1 MKTPHTYLILPL
13 LCLFLLFT
21 PLTAAATAQASGS
34 ARQANAATEVT
45 LYDMD
50 SSYAEVVS
58 VPSSMSRSYRIP
70 QGDAATYRVTSGRNC
85 VQVSA
90 DGLVTTART
99 YWKKGNGY
107 SYSVSEGEDYD
118 YYTVE
123 PGDAEITVTSGSE
136 TWTLTVHV
144 KDYAE
149 VYVDHVMDAY
159 ITANITADMSD
170 SEIAEA
176 IVKFPAQYD
185 YNYRYQS
192 ALSMVIYGGGDCW
205 ASTNTI
211 IRLAKRMGYDA
222 WTRRANQD
230 AGAGSGHVNALVE
243 IGGCYYELEAGYSS
257 GKDENGFRPYDVK
270 KRTSLFSYYTT
281 YEKKAVV
288 YQYDGKT
295 SEGEIEIPSRLGGY
309 PVTALAK
316 SALAGKNFTKVVL
329 PDTLEK
335 IGDYAFSACSKLREI
350 TIPASVEALGNGVFT
365 QCDALETFSI
375 DPTNPY
381 LKETNHV
388 IYTADGKTL
397 VAAAGRTDESV
408 IVPSTVE
415 KIQSY
420 AFYNCDTLKS
430 ITIPGSVRELG
441 EGCFGGCAH
450 LNRVELQDGLEVI
463 GAFCFRD
470 NFDLSVI
477 RIPST
482 VTQLQAAAF
491 YGDYN
496 LRKIYFYGDAPEFG
510 SQISGTY
517 YDRVFYGCAKGMEA
531 YYPAGNS
538 TWDDTALSDHDGNGV
553 VWANWTKGSLS
564 SIEDAEVTLDREIY
578 EYTGGIVRPEK
589 ITVRMAGKLLS
600 EGEDYLVTYP
610 IAGEY
615 TEGTATVLIIG
626 TGVYRGVKVV
636 NYTIRRAG
644 SDIPG
649 VTESPRP
656 GASSTPGST
665 GQPYPGASSTP
676 GSTGQP
682 YPGASSTPGS
692 TGQPYPGA
700 SSTPG
705 STGQPYPG
713 ASSTPGSTG
722 QPYPGASS
730 TPGSSDQPYPG
741 ASSTLGNTEQPYP
754 GTTSTAAPAR
764 TMSPKEEEEFLA
776 WLLGYSKPQRTATP
790 SASPSVDA
798 EDEEEDPN
806 LGEKFI
812 YKNAVYC
819 VTGTKQVS
827 FCRPTKSRKQVT
839 IPASVVFCQK
849 RYKVTSIDA
858 KACAGDTKLTRVT
871 IGKNVT
877 RIGKRAFWKC
887 KKLKKVIYKGKK
899 IRKKYIG
906 KQAFS
911 GTKIKNHKRVL

>member
-1 MKTPHTYLILPL
+1 MKTPHTYLILSL

-34 ARQANAATEVT
+34 ARQAKSTTEVT

-316 SALAGKNFTKVVL
+316 SALAGTDFTKVVL

-335 IGDYAFSACSKLREI
+335 IGDYAFSACSQLREI

-365 QCDALETFSI
+365 QCDALEEFSI

-397 VAAAGRTDESV
+397 VAAAGRTDER
-408 IVPSTVE
+408 IAVPLTVE

-450 LNRVELQDGLEVI
+450 LNQVELQDGLEVI
-463 GAFCFRD
+463 GAYCFRD

-482 VTQLQAAAF
+482 VKQLQAAAF

-496 LRKIYFYGDAPEFG
+496 LRKIYFCGDAPEFG

-531 YYPAGNS
+531 YYPAAYS
-538 TWDDTALSDHDGNGV
+538 TWDDTVLSDHDGNGV

-644 SDIPG
+644 SDTPG

-665 GQPYPGASSTP
+665 D
-676 GSTGQP
+676 
-682 YPGASSTPGS
+682 
-692 TGQPYPGA
+692 
-700 SSTPG
+700 
-705 STGQPYPG
+705 
-713 ASSTPGSTG
+713 

-741 ASSTLGNTEQPYP
+741 ASNTPGSSGQPYPGASSTPGNSEQPYP

-764 TMSPKEEEEFLA
+764 TMSPEEEEEFLA
-776 WLLGYSKPQRTATP
+776 WLLGYSKPQRMATP

-899 IRKKYIG
+899 IRKKNIG

-911 GTKIKNHKRVL
+911 GTKIKNHKRIL

>member
-13 LCLFLLFT
+13 LCLFLLFA

-34 ARQANAATEVT
+34 VRQANAVTEVT

-58 VPSSMSRSYRIP
+58 VPASMSRSYRIP
-70 QGDAATYRVTSGRNC
+70 QDGTATYRVTSGRNC

-230 AGAGSGHVNALVE
+230 VGAGSGHVNALVE

-270 KRTSLFSYYTT
+270 KRNSLFSYYTT

-316 SALAGKNFTKVVL
+316 SALAGKDFTKVVL

-365 QCDALETFSI
+365 QCDALEEFSI
-375 DPTNPY
+375 DLANPY

-397 VAAAGRTDESV
+397 VAAAGRTDER
-408 IVPSTVE
+408 IAVPLTVE

-420 AFYNCDTLKS
+420 AFYNCDTLKA
-430 ITIPGSVRELG
+430 ITIPESVRELG

-450 LNRVELQDGLEVI
+450 LNQVELQDGLEVI
-463 GAFCFRD
+463 GAYCFRD

-482 VTQLQAAAF
+482 VKQLQAAAF

-496 LRKIYFYGDAPEFG
+496 LRKIYFCGDAPEFG

-531 YYPAGNS
+531 YYPAAYS
-538 TWDDTALSDHDGNGV
+538 TWDDTVLSDHDGNGV

-644 SDIPG
+644 SDTPG

-656 GASSTPGST
+656 GASSTPGSAD
-665 GQPYPGASSTP
+665 QPYPGASSTP
-676 GSTGQP
+676 GSTDQP
-682 YPGASSTPGS
+682 YPGASSTPGNS
-692 TGQPYPGA
+692 
-700 SSTPG
+700 
-705 STGQPYPG
+705 
-713 ASSTPGSTG
+713 
-722 QPYPGASS
+722 
-730 TPGSSDQPYPG
+730 
-741 ASSTLGNTEQPYP
+741 EQPYP

-764 TMSPKEEEEFLA
+764 TMSPEEEEEFLA

-899 IRKKYIG
+899 IRKKNIG

>member
-34 ARQANAATEVT
+34 ARQAKAVTEVT

-270 KRTSLFSYYTT
+270 KKTSLFSYYTT

-316 SALAGKNFTKVVL
+316 SALAGKDFTKVVL

-335 IGDYAFSACSKLREI
+335 IGDYAFSACSQLREI

-365 QCDALETFSI
+365 QCDALEEFSI

-397 VAAAGRTDESV
+397 VAAAGRTDER
-408 IVPSTVE
+408 IAVPLTVE

-450 LNRVELQDGLEVI
+450 LNQVELQDGLEVI
-463 GAFCFRD
+463 GAYCFRD

-482 VTQLQAAAF
+482 VKQLQAAAF

-496 LRKIYFYGDAPEFG
+496 LRKIYFCGDAPEFG

-531 YYPAGNS
+531 YYPAAYS
-538 TWDDTALSDHDGNGV
+538 TWDDTVLSDHDGNGV

-644 SDIPG
+644 SDTPG

-665 GQPYPGASSTP
+665 D
-676 GSTGQP
+676 
-682 YPGASSTPGS
+682 
-692 TGQPYPGA
+692 
-700 SSTPG
+700 
-705 STGQPYPG
+705 
-713 ASSTPGSTG
+713 

-741 ASSTLGNTEQPYP
+741 ASSTPGSTDQPYPGASSTPGSSDQPYPGASSTPGSSDQPYPGASSTPGNTEQPYP

-764 TMSPKEEEEFLA
+764 TMSPEEEEEFLA

-899 IRKKYIG
+899 IRKKNIG

>member
-1 MKTPHTYLILPL
+1 MKTPHIYLILPL
-13 LCLFLLFT
+13 LCLFLLFA

-70 QGDAATYRVTSGRNC
+70 QGDAATYRVTSGRNY

-149 VYVDHVMDAY
+149 VYVDQVMDAY
-159 ITANITADMSD
+159 ITANITANMSD

-243 IGGCYYELEAGYSS
+243 IGGSYYELEAGYSS

-365 QCDALETFSI
+365 QCDALEEFSI

-397 VAAAGRTDESV
+397 VAAAGRTDER
-408 IVPSTVE
+408 IAVPLTVE

-450 LNRVELQDGLEVI
+450 LNQVELQDGLEVI
-463 GAFCFRD
+463 GAYCFRD

-482 VTQLQAAAF
+482 VKQLQAAAF

-496 LRKIYFYGDAPEFG
+496 LRKIYFCGDAPEFG

-517 YDRVFYGCAKGMEA
+517 YDRVFYRCAKGMEA
-531 YYPAGNS
+531 YYPAAYS
-538 TWDDTALSDHDGNGV
+538 TWDDTVLSDHDGNGV

-644 SDIPG
+644 SDTPG

-665 GQPYPGASSTP
+665 DQPYPGASSTP
-676 GSTGQP
+676 GSTEQP
-682 YPGASSTPGS
+682 YPGASSTPGR
-692 TGQPYPGA
+692 TDQPYPGA

-705 STGQPYPG
+705 RSD
-713 ASSTPGSTG
+713 

-730 TPGSSDQPYPG
+730 TPGSSGQPYPG
-741 ASSTLGNTEQPYP
+741 ASSTPGNTEQPYP
-754 GTTSTAAPAR
+754 GATSTAAPAR
-764 TMSPKEEEEFLA
+764 TMSPEEEEEFLA
-776 WLLGYSKPQRTATP
+776 WLLEYSKPQRTATP

-899 IRKKYIG
+899 IRKKNIG

>member
-316 SALAGKNFTKVVL
+316 SALAGKDFTKVVL

-335 IGDYAFSACSKLREI
+335 IGDYAFSACSQLREI

-365 QCDALETFSI
+365 QCDALEEFSI

-397 VAAAGRTDESV
+397 VAAAGRTDER
-408 IVPSTVE
+408 IAVPLTVE

-450 LNRVELQDGLEVI
+450 LNQVELQDGLEVI
-463 GAFCFRD
+463 GAYCFRD

-482 VTQLQAAAF
+482 VKQLQAAAF

-496 LRKIYFYGDAPEFG
+496 LRKIYFCGDAPEFG

-531 YYPAGNS
+531 YYPAAYS
-538 TWDDTALSDHDGNGV
+538 TWDDTVLSDHDGNGV

-589 ITVRMAGKLLS
+589 ITVRMAGKLLY

-644 SDIPG
+644 SDTPG

-665 GQPYPGASSTP
+665 EQPYPGASNTP
-676 GSTGQP
+676 GS
-682 YPGASSTPGS
+682 S
-692 TGQPYPGA
+692 
-700 SSTPG
+700 
-705 STGQPYPG
+705 
-713 ASSTPGSTG
+713 G

-839 IPASVVFCQK
+839 IPANVVFCQK

-858 KACAGDTKLTRVT
+858 KACAGDMKLTRVT

-899 IRKKYIG
+899 IRKKNIG

>member
-34 ARQANAATEVT
+34 ARQVNAATEVT

-316 SALAGKNFTKVVL
+316 SALAGKDFTKVVL

-335 IGDYAFSACSKLREI
+335 IGDYAFSACSQLREI

-365 QCDALETFSI
+365 QCDALEEFSI

-397 VAAAGRTDESV
+397 VAAAGRTDER
-408 IVPSTVE
+408 IAVPLTVE

-450 LNRVELQDGLEVI
+450 LNQVELQDGLEVI
-463 GAFCFRD
+463 GAYCFRD

-482 VTQLQAAAF
+482 VKQLQAAAF

-496 LRKIYFYGDAPEFG
+496 LRKIYFCGDAPEFG

-531 YYPAGNS
+531 YYPAAYS
-538 TWDDTALSDHDGNGV
+538 TWDDTVLSDHDGNGV

-589 ITVRMAGKLLS
+589 ITVRMAGKLLY

-644 SDIPG
+644 SDTPG

-665 GQPYPGASSTP
+665 EQPYPGASN
-676 GSTGQP
+676 
-682 YPGASSTPGS
+682 
-692 TGQPYPGA
+692 
-700 SSTPG
+700 
-705 STGQPYPG
+705 
-713 ASSTPGSTG
+713 
-722 QPYPGASS
+722 

-839 IPASVVFCQK
+839 IPANVVFCQK

-858 KACAGDTKLTRVT
+858 KACAGDMKLTRVT

-899 IRKKYIG
+899 IRKKNIG

>member
-13 LCLFLLFT
+13 LCLFLLFA

-34 ARQANAATEVT
+34 VRQANAVTEVT

-58 VPSSMSRSYRIP
+58 VPASMSRSYRIP
-70 QGDAATYRVTSGRNC
+70 QDGTATYRVTSGRNC

-230 AGAGSGHVNALVE
+230 VGAGSGHVNALVE

-270 KRTSLFSYYTT
+270 KRNSLFSYYTT

-316 SALAGKNFTKVVL
+316 SALAGTDFTKVVL

-365 QCDALETFSI
+365 QCDALEEFSI
-375 DPTNPY
+375 DLANPY

-397 VAAAGRTDESV
+397 VAAAGRTDER
-408 IVPSTVE
+408 IAVPLTVE

-420 AFYNCDTLKS
+420 AFYNCDTLKA
-430 ITIPGSVRELG
+430 ITIPESVRELG

-450 LNRVELQDGLEVI
+450 LNQVELQDGLEVI
-463 GAFCFRD
+463 GAYCFRD

-482 VTQLQAAAF
+482 VKQLQAAAF

-496 LRKIYFYGDAPEFG
+496 LRKIYFCGDAPEFG

-531 YYPAGNS
+531 YYPAAYS
-538 TWDDTALSDHDGNGV
+538 TWDDTVLSDHDGNGV

-644 SDIPG
+644 SDTPG
-649 VTESPRP
+649 VTESPHP
-656 GASSTPGST
+656 GASSTPGS
-665 GQPYPGASSTP
+665 AD
-676 GSTGQP
+676 
-682 YPGASSTPGS
+682 
-692 TGQPYPGA
+692 
-700 SSTPG
+700 
-705 STGQPYPG
+705 
-713 ASSTPGSTG
+713 

-741 ASSTLGNTEQPYP
+741 ASSTPGSTEQPYPGASSTPGSSEQPYPGASSTPGSTEQLYP

-764 TMSPKEEEEFLA
+764 TMSPEEEEEFLA

-790 SASPSVDA
+790 SASPSADA

-899 IRKKYIG
+899 IRKKNIG

>member
-13 LCLFLLFT
+13 LCLFLLFA

-34 ARQANAATEVT
+34 VRQANAVTEVT

-58 VPSSMSRSYRIP
+58 VPASMSRSYRIP
-70 QGDAATYRVTSGRNC
+70 QDGTATYRVTSGRNC

-230 AGAGSGHVNALVE
+230 VGAGSGHVNALVE

-270 KRTSLFSYYTT
+270 KRNSLFSYYTT

-316 SALAGKNFTKVVL
+316 SALAGKDFTKVVL

-365 QCDALETFSI
+365 QCDALEEFSI
-375 DPTNPY
+375 DLANPY

-397 VAAAGRTDESV
+397 VAAAGRTDER
-408 IVPSTVE
+408 IAVPLTVE

-420 AFYNCDTLKS
+420 AFYNCDTLKA
-430 ITIPGSVRELG
+430 ITIPESVRELG

-450 LNRVELQDGLEVI
+450 LNQVELQDGLEVI
-463 GAFCFRD
+463 GAYCFRD

-482 VTQLQAAAF
+482 VKQLQAAAF

-496 LRKIYFYGDAPEFG
+496 LRKIYFCGDAPEFG

-531 YYPAGNS
+531 YYPAAYS
-538 TWDDTALSDHDGNGV
+538 TWDDTVLSDHDGNGV

-644 SDIPG
+644 SDTPG

-656 GASSTPGST
+656 GASSTPGSAD
-665 GQPYPGASSTP
+665 QPYPGASSTP
-676 GSTGQP
+676 GSTD
-682 YPGASSTPGS
+682 
-692 TGQPYPGA
+692 
-700 SSTPG
+700 
-705 STGQPYPG
+705 
-713 ASSTPGSTG
+713 

-741 ASSTLGNTEQPYP
+741 ASNTPGSSGQPYPGASSTPGNSEQPYP

-764 TMSPKEEEEFLA
+764 TMSPEEEEEFLA

-899 IRKKYIG
+899 IRKKNIG

>member
-316 SALAGKNFTKVVL
+316 SALAGKDFTKVVL

-335 IGDYAFSACSKLREI
+335 IGDYAFSACSQLREI

-365 QCDALETFSI
+365 QCDALEEFSI

-397 VAAAGRTDESV
+397 VAAAGRTDER
-408 IVPSTVE
+408 IAVPLTVE

-450 LNRVELQDGLEVI
+450 LNQVELQDGLEVI
-463 GAFCFRD
+463 GAYCFRD

-482 VTQLQAAAF
+482 VKQLQAAAF

-496 LRKIYFYGDAPEFG
+496 LRKIYFCGDAPEFG

-531 YYPAGNS
+531 YYPAAYS
-538 TWDDTALSDHDGNGV
+538 TWDDTVLSDHDGNGV

-589 ITVRMAGKLLS
+589 ITVRMAGKLLY

-644 SDIPG
+644 SDTPG

-665 GQPYPGASSTP
+665 EQPYPGASNMP
-676 GSTGQP
+676 GS
-682 YPGASSTPGS
+682 SD
-692 TGQPYPGA
+692 
-700 SSTPG
+700 
-705 STGQPYPG
+705 
-713 ASSTPGSTG
+713 

-730 TPGSSDQPYPG
+730 TPGSSDQSYPGASSTPGSTDQPYPGASNTPGSSGQPYPG
-741 ASSTLGNTEQPYP
+741 ASSTLGSSEQPYP

-776 WLLGYSKPQRTATP
+776 WLLGYSKPQRTAMP

-827 FCRPTKSRKQVT
+827 FCRPTKSRKQET

-899 IRKKYIG
+899 IRKKNIG

-911 GTKIKNHKRVL
+911 GTKIKNHKRVF

>member
-34 ARQANAATEVT
+34 ARQANAAIEVT

-70 QGDAATYRVTSGRNC
+70 QDGTATYRVTSGRNY

-107 SYSVSEGEDYD
+107 SYSVSEGEDYN

-149 VYVDHVMDAY
+149 VYVDQVMDAY
-159 ITANITADMSD
+159 ITANITANMSD

-316 SALAGKNFTKVVL
+316 SALAGKDFTKVVL

-365 QCDALETFSI
+365 QCDALEEFSI
-375 DPTNPY
+375 DLANPY

-397 VAAAGRTDESV
+397 VAAAGRTDER
-408 IVPSTVE
+408 IAVPLTVE

-430 ITIPGSVRELG
+430 ITIPESVRELG

-450 LNRVELQDGLEVI
+450 LNQVELQDGLEVI
-463 GAFCFRD
+463 GAYCFRD

-482 VTQLQAAAF
+482 VKQLQAAAF

-496 LRKIYFYGDAPEFG
+496 LRKIYFCGDAPEFG

-531 YYPAGNS
+531 YYPAAYS
-538 TWDDTALSDHDGNGV
+538 TWDDTVLSDHDGNGV

-644 SDIPG
+644 SDTPG

-665 GQPYPGASSTP
+665 D
-676 GSTGQP
+676 
-682 YPGASSTPGS
+682 
-692 TGQPYPGA
+692 
-700 SSTPG
+700 
-705 STGQPYPG
+705 
-713 ASSTPGSTG
+713 

-741 ASSTLGNTEQPYP
+741 ASSTPGNTEQPYP

-764 TMSPKEEEEFLA
+764 TMSPEEEEEFLA

-899 IRKKYIG
+899 IRKKNIG

>member
-13 LCLFLLFT
+13 LCLFLLFA

-34 ARQANAATEVT
+34 VRQANAVTEVT

-58 VPSSMSRSYRIP
+58 VPASMSRSYRIP
-70 QGDAATYRVTSGRNC
+70 QDGTATYRVTSGRNC

-230 AGAGSGHVNALVE
+230 VGAGSGHVNALVE

-270 KRTSLFSYYTT
+270 KRNSLFSYYTT

-316 SALAGKNFTKVVL
+316 SALAGTDFTKVVL

-365 QCDALETFSI
+365 QCDALEEFSI
-375 DPTNPY
+375 DLANPY

-397 VAAAGRTDESV
+397 VAAAGRTDER
-408 IVPSTVE
+408 IAVPLTVE

-420 AFYNCDTLKS
+420 AFYNCDTLKA
-430 ITIPGSVRELG
+430 ITIPESVRELG

-450 LNRVELQDGLEVI
+450 LNQVELQDGLEVI
-463 GAFCFRD
+463 GAYCFRD

-482 VTQLQAAAF
+482 VKQLQAAAF

-496 LRKIYFYGDAPEFG
+496 LRKIYFCGDAPEFG

-531 YYPAGNS
+531 YYPAAYS
-538 TWDDTALSDHDGNGV
+538 TWDDTVLSDHDGNGV

-644 SDIPG
+644 SDTPG
-649 VTESPRP
+649 VTESPHP
-656 GASSTPGST
+656 GASSTPGS
-665 GQPYPGASSTP
+665 AD
-676 GSTGQP
+676 
-682 YPGASSTPGS
+682 
-692 TGQPYPGA
+692 
-700 SSTPG
+700 
-705 STGQPYPG
+705 
-713 ASSTPGSTG
+713 

-741 ASSTLGNTEQPYP
+741 ASSTPGSTEQLYP

-764 TMSPKEEEEFLA
+764 TMSPEEEEEFLA

-790 SASPSVDA
+790 SASPSADA

-899 IRKKYIG
+899 IRKKNIG

>member
-34 ARQANAATEVT
+34 VRQANAATEVT

-281 YEKKAVV
+281 YEKKTVV

-295 SEGEIEIPSRLGGY
+295 SEGEIEIPTRLGGY

-316 SALAGKNFTKVVL
+316 SALAGTDFTKVVL

-350 TIPASVEALGNGVFT
+350 AIPASVEALGNGVFT
-365 QCDALETFSI
+365 QCDALEEFSI

-397 VAAAGRTDESV
+397 VAAAGRTDKR
-408 IVPSTVE
+408 IAVPLTVE

-450 LNRVELQDGLEVI
+450 LNQVELQDGLEVI
-463 GAFCFRD
+463 GAYCFRD

-482 VTQLQAAAF
+482 VKQLQAAAF

-496 LRKIYFYGDAPEFG
+496 LRKIYFCGDAPEFG

-531 YYPAGNS
+531 YYPATYS
-538 TWDDTALSDHDGNGV
+538 TWDDTVLSDHDGNGV

-644 SDIPG
+644 SDTPG

-656 GASSTPGST
+656 GASSTPESTEQPYLGASSTPGST
-665 GQPYPGASSTP
+665 DQPYPGASSTPGSSGQPYPGASSTP
-676 GSTGQP
+676 GSTKQP
-682 YPGASSTPGS
+682 YPGA
-692 TGQPYPGA
+692 
-700 SSTPG
+700 
-705 STGQPYPG
+705 
-713 ASSTPGSTG
+713 
-722 QPYPGASS
+722 
-730 TPGSSDQPYPG
+730 
-741 ASSTLGNTEQPYP
+741 
-754 GTTSTAAPAR
+754 TSTAAPAR
-764 TMSPKEEEEFLA
+764 TMSPEEEEEFLA

-877 RIGKRAFWKC
+877 WIGKRAFWKC

-899 IRKKYIG
+899 IRKKNIG

>member
-13 LCLFLLFT
+13 LCLFLLFA

-58 VPSSMSRSYRIP
+58 VPSSMFRSYRIP
-70 QGDAATYRVTSGRNC
+70 QGDAATYRVTSGRNY

-270 KRTSLFSYYTT
+270 KRASLFSYYTT

-316 SALAGKNFTKVVL
+316 SALAGKDFTKVVL

-335 IGDYAFSACSKLREI
+335 IGDYAFSACSQLREI

-365 QCDALETFSI
+365 QCDALEEFSI

-397 VAAAGRTDESV
+397 VAAAGRTDER
-408 IVPSTVE
+408 IAVPLTVE

-450 LNRVELQDGLEVI
+450 LNQVELQDGLEVI
-463 GAFCFRD
+463 GAYCFRD

-482 VTQLQAAAF
+482 VKQLQAAAF

-496 LRKIYFYGDAPEFG
+496 LRKIYFCGDAPEFG

-531 YYPAGNS
+531 YYPATYS
-538 TWDDTALSDHDGNGV
+538 TWDDTVLSDHDGNGV

-644 SDIPG
+644 SDTPG

-665 GQPYPGASSTP
+665 DQPYPGASSTP
-676 GSTGQP
+676 GSTDQP
-682 YPGASSTPGS
+682 YPGASNTPGS
-692 TGQPYPGA
+692 
-700 SSTPG
+700 SD
-705 STGQPYPG
+705 
-713 ASSTPGSTG
+713 

-741 ASSTLGNTEQPYP
+741 ASSTPGSTDQPYP

-764 TMSPKEEEEFLA
+764 TMSPEEEEEFLA

-899 IRKKYIG
+899 IRKKNIG

>member
-1 MKTPHTYLILPL
+1 MKMKTPHTPLILPL

-70 QGDAATYRVTSGRNC
+70 QDGTATYRVTSGRNY

-230 AGAGSGHVNALVE
+230 VGAGSGHVNALVE

-270 KRTSLFSYYTT
+270 KRNSLFSYYTT

-316 SALAGKNFTKVVL
+316 SALAGTDFTKVVL

-365 QCDALETFSI
+365 QCDALEEFSI
-375 DPTNPY
+375 DLANPY

-397 VAAAGRTDESV
+397 VAAAGRTDER
-408 IVPSTVE
+408 IAVPLTVE

-420 AFYNCDTLKS
+420 AFYNCDTLKA
-430 ITIPGSVRELG
+430 ITIPESVRELG

-450 LNRVELQDGLEVI
+450 LNQVELQDGLEVI
-463 GAFCFRD
+463 GAYCFRD

-482 VTQLQAAAF
+482 VKQLQAAAF

-496 LRKIYFYGDAPEFG
+496 LRKIYFCGDAPEFG

-531 YYPAGNS
+531 YYPAAYS
-538 TWDDTALSDHDGNGV
+538 TWDDTVLSDHDGNGV

-644 SDIPG
+644 SDTPG
-649 VTESPRP
+649 VTESPHP
-656 GASSTPGST
+656 GASSTPGS
-665 GQPYPGASSTP
+665 AD
-676 GSTGQP
+676 
-682 YPGASSTPGS
+682 
-692 TGQPYPGA
+692 
-700 SSTPG
+700 
-705 STGQPYPG
+705 
-713 ASSTPGSTG
+713 

-741 ASSTLGNTEQPYP
+741 ASSTPGSTEQPYPGASSTPGSSGQPYPGASSTLGSSEQPYPGASSTPGSTEQLYP

-764 TMSPKEEEEFLA
+764 TMSPEEEEEFLA

-790 SASPSVDA
+790 SASPSADA

-899 IRKKYIG
+899 IRKKNIG

>member
-1 MKTPHTYLILPL
+1 MKTPHIYLILPL
-13 LCLFLLFT
+13 LCLFLLFA

-70 QGDAATYRVTSGRNC
+70 QGDAATYRVTSGRNY

-270 KRTSLFSYYTT
+270 KRASLFSYYTT

-316 SALAGKNFTKVVL
+316 SALAGKDFTKVVL

-335 IGDYAFSACSKLREI
+335 IGDYAFSACSQLREI

-365 QCDALETFSI
+365 QCDALEEFSI

-397 VAAAGRTDESV
+397 VAAAGRTDER
-408 IVPSTVE
+408 IAVPLTVE

-420 AFYNCDTLKS
+420 AFYNCDTLMS

-450 LNRVELQDGLEVI
+450 LNQVELQDGLEVI
-463 GAFCFRD
+463 GAYCFRD

-482 VTQLQAAAF
+482 VKQLQAAAF

-496 LRKIYFYGDAPEFG
+496 LRKIYFCGDAPEFG

-531 YYPAGNS
+531 YYPAAYS
-538 TWDDTALSDHDGNGV
+538 TWDDTVLSDHDGNGV

-644 SDIPG
+644 SDTPG

-665 GQPYPGASSTP
+665 EQPYPGASSTP
-676 GSTGQP
+676 G
-682 YPGASSTPGS
+682 
-692 TGQPYPGA
+692 
-700 SSTPG
+700 
-705 STGQPYPG
+705 
-713 ASSTPGSTG
+713 
-722 QPYPGASS
+722 
-730 TPGSSDQPYPG
+730 
-741 ASSTLGNTEQPYP
+741 NTEQPYL

-764 TMSPKEEEEFLA
+764 TMSPEEEEEFLA

-806 LGEKFI
+806 LREKFI

-899 IRKKYIG
+899 IRKKNIG

>member
-13 LCLFLLFT
+13 LCLFLLFA

-34 ARQANAATEVT
+34 VRQANAVTEVT

-58 VPSSMSRSYRIP
+58 VPASMSRSYRIP
-70 QGDAATYRVTSGRNC
+70 QDGTATYRVTSGRNC

-211 IRLAKRMGYDA
+211 IRLAKRIGYDA

-230 AGAGSGHVNALVE
+230 VGAGSGHVNALVE

-270 KRTSLFSYYTT
+270 KRNSLFSYYTT

-316 SALAGKNFTKVVL
+316 SALAGTDFTKVVL

-365 QCDALETFSI
+365 QCDALEEFSI
-375 DPTNPY
+375 DLANPY

-397 VAAAGRTDESV
+397 VAAAGRTDER
-408 IVPSTVE
+408 IAVPLTVE

-420 AFYNCDTLKS
+420 AFYNCDTLKA
-430 ITIPGSVRELG
+430 ITIPESVRELG

-450 LNRVELQDGLEVI
+450 LNQVELQDGLEVI
-463 GAFCFRD
+463 GAYCFRD

-482 VTQLQAAAF
+482 VKQLQAAAF

-496 LRKIYFYGDAPEFG
+496 LRKIYFCGDAPEFG

-531 YYPAGNS
+531 YYPAAYS
-538 TWDDTALSDHDGNGV
+538 TWDDTVLSDHDGNGV

-564 SIEDAEVTLDREIY
+564 SIEDAEVTFDREIY

-644 SDIPG
+644 SDTPG
-649 VTESPRP
+649 VTESPHP
-656 GASSTPGST
+656 GASSTPGS
-665 GQPYPGASSTP
+665 AD
-676 GSTGQP
+676 
-682 YPGASSTPGS
+682 
-692 TGQPYPGA
+692 
-700 SSTPG
+700 
-705 STGQPYPG
+705 
-713 ASSTPGSTG
+713 

-741 ASSTLGNTEQPYP
+741 ASSTPGSTEQPYPGASSTPGSSGQPYPGASSTLGSSEQPYPGASSTPGSTEQLYP

-764 TMSPKEEEEFLA
+764 TMSPEEEEEFLA

-790 SASPSVDA
+790 SASPSADA

-899 IRKKYIG
+899 IRKKNIG

>member
-1 MKTPHTYLILPL
+1 MKTPHIYLILPL
-13 LCLFLLFT
+13 LCLFLLFA

-70 QGDAATYRVTSGRNC
+70 QGDAATYRVTSGRNY

-270 KRTSLFSYYTT
+270 KRASLFSYYTT

-316 SALAGKNFTKVVL
+316 SALAGKDFTKVVL

-335 IGDYAFSACSKLREI
+335 IGDYAFSACSQLREI

-365 QCDALETFSI
+365 QCDALEEFSI
-375 DPTNPY
+375 DPTNHY

-397 VAAAGRTDESV
+397 VAAAGRTDER
-408 IVPSTVE
+408 IAVPLTVE

-450 LNRVELQDGLEVI
+450 LNQVELQDGLEVI
-463 GAFCFRD
+463 GAYCFRD

-482 VTQLQAAAF
+482 VKQLQAAAF

-496 LRKIYFYGDAPEFG
+496 LRKIYFCGDAPEFG

-531 YYPAGNS
+531 YYPAAYS
-538 TWDDTALSDHDGNGV
+538 TWDDTVLSDHDGNGV

-644 SDIPG
+644 SDTPG
-649 VTESPRP
+649 VTESPHP
-656 GASSTPGST
+656 GASSTPGSSGQPYPGASST
-665 GQPYPGASSTP
+665 LGSSEQPYPGASSTP
-676 GSTGQP
+676 GST
-682 YPGASSTPGS
+682 
-692 TGQPYPGA
+692 
-700 SSTPG
+700 
-705 STGQPYPG
+705 
-713 ASSTPGSTG
+713 
-722 QPYPGASS
+722 
-730 TPGSSDQPYPG
+730 
-741 ASSTLGNTEQPYP
+741 EQLYP

-764 TMSPKEEEEFLA
+764 TMSPEEEEEFLA

-899 IRKKYIG
+899 IRKKNIG

-911 GTKIKNHKRVL
+911 GTKIKNHKRVF

>member
-70 QGDAATYRVTSGRNC
+70 QGDAATYRVTSGRNY

-270 KRTSLFSYYTT
+270 KRASLFSYYTT

-316 SALAGKNFTKVVL
+316 SALAGKDFTKVVL

-335 IGDYAFSACSKLREI
+335 IGDYAFSACSQLREI

-365 QCDALETFSI
+365 QCDALEEFSI

-397 VAAAGRTDESV
+397 VAAAGRTDER
-408 IVPSTVE
+408 IAVPLTVE

-450 LNRVELQDGLEVI
+450 LNQVELQDGLEVI
-463 GAFCFRD
+463 GAYCFRD

-482 VTQLQAAAF
+482 VKQLQAAAF

-496 LRKIYFYGDAPEFG
+496 LRKIYFCGDAPEFG

-531 YYPAGNS
+531 YYPAAYS
-538 TWDDTALSDHDGNGV
+538 TWDDSVLSDHDGNGV

-644 SDIPG
+644 SDTPG

-665 GQPYPGASSTP
+665 D
-676 GSTGQP
+676 
-682 YPGASSTPGS
+682 
-692 TGQPYPGA
+692 
-700 SSTPG
+700 
-705 STGQPYPG
+705 
-713 ASSTPGSTG
+713 

-741 ASSTLGNTEQPYP
+741 ASSTPGSTDQPYPGASSTPGNTEQPYP

-806 LGEKFI
+806 LREKFI

-899 IRKKYIG
+899 IRKKNIG

>member
-21 PLTAAATAQASGS
+21 PLAATAQASGS

-70 QGDAATYRVTSGRNC
+70 QGDAATYRVTSGRNY

-316 SALAGKNFTKVVL
+316 SALAGKDFTKVVL

-335 IGDYAFSACSKLREI
+335 IGDYAFSACSQLREI

-365 QCDALETFSI
+365 QCDALEEFSI

-397 VAAAGRTDESV
+397 VAAAGRTDER
-408 IVPSTVE
+408 IAVPLTVE

-450 LNRVELQDGLEVI
+450 LNQVELQDGLEVI
-463 GAFCFRD
+463 GAYCFRD

-477 RIPST
+477 RIPK
-482 VTQLQAAAF
+482 QLQAAAF

-496 LRKIYFYGDAPEFG
+496 LRKIYFCGDAPEFG

-531 YYPAGNS
+531 YYPAAYS
-538 TWDDTALSDHDGNGV
+538 TWDDTVLSDHDGNGV

-644 SDIPG
+644 SDTPG

-665 GQPYPGASSTP
+665 D
-676 GSTGQP
+676 
-682 YPGASSTPGS
+682 
-692 TGQPYPGA
+692 
-700 SSTPG
+700 
-705 STGQPYPG
+705 
-713 ASSTPGSTG
+713 

-741 ASSTLGNTEQPYP
+741 ASSTPGNTEQPYL

-764 TMSPKEEEEFLA
+764 TMSPEEEEEFLA

-806 LGEKFI
+806 LREKFI

-899 IRKKYIG
+899 IRKKNIG

>member
-1 MKTPHTYLILPL
+1 M
-13 LCLFLLFT
+13 
-21 PLTAAATAQASGS
+21 
-34 ARQANAATEVT
+34 
-45 LYDMD
+45 
-50 SSYAEVVS
+50 
-58 VPSSMSRSYRIP
+58 
-70 QGDAATYRVTSGRNC
+70 
-85 VQVSA
+85 
-90 DGLVTTART
+90 
-99 YWKKGNGY
+99 
-107 SYSVSEGEDYD
+107 
-118 YYTVE
+118 
-123 PGDAEITVTSGSE
+123 
-136 TWTLTVHV
+136 
-144 KDYAE
+144 
-149 VYVDHVMDAY
+149 
-159 ITANITADMSD
+159 
-170 SEIAEA
+170 
-176 IVKFPAQYD
+176 
-185 YNYRYQS
+185 
-192 ALSMVIYGGGDCW
+192 
-205 ASTNTI
+205 
-211 IRLAKRMGYDA
+211 
-222 WTRRANQD
+222 
-230 AGAGSGHVNALVE
+230 
-243 IGGCYYELEAGYSS
+243 
-257 GKDENGFRPYDVK
+257 
-270 KRTSLFSYYTT
+270 
-281 YEKKAVV
+281 
-288 YQYDGKT
+288 
-295 SEGEIEIPSRLGGY
+295 
-309 PVTALAK
+309 
-316 SALAGKNFTKVVL
+316 
-329 PDTLEK
+329 
-335 IGDYAFSACSKLREI
+335 
-350 TIPASVEALGNGVFT
+350 
-365 QCDALETFSI
+365 
-375 DPTNPY
+375 
-381 LKETNHV
+381 

-676 GSTGQP
+676 GST
-682 YPGASSTPGS
+682 
-692 TGQPYPGA
+692 
-700 SSTPG
+700 
-705 STGQPYPG
+705 
-713 ASSTPGSTG
+713 
-722 QPYPGASS
+722 
-730 TPGSSDQPYPG
+730 DQPYPG

>member
-70 QGDAATYRVTSGRNC
+70 QGDAATYRVTSGRNY

-270 KRTSLFSYYTT
+270 KRASLFSYYTT

-316 SALAGKNFTKVVL
+316 SALAGKDFTKVVL

-335 IGDYAFSACSKLREI
+335 IGDYAFSACSQLREI

-365 QCDALETFSI
+365 QCDALEEFSI

-397 VAAAGRTDESV
+397 VAAAGRTDER
-408 IVPSTVE
+408 IAVPLTVE

-450 LNRVELQDGLEVI
+450 LNQVELQDGLEVI
-463 GAFCFRD
+463 GAYCFRD

-482 VTQLQAAAF
+482 VKQLQAAAF

-496 LRKIYFYGDAPEFG
+496 LRKIYFCGDAPEFG

-531 YYPAGNS
+531 YYPAAYS
-538 TWDDTALSDHDGNGV
+538 TWDDSVLSDHDGNGV

-644 SDIPG
+644 SDTPG

-665 GQPYPGASSTP
+665 D
-676 GSTGQP
+676 
-682 YPGASSTPGS
+682 
-692 TGQPYPGA
+692 
-700 SSTPG
+700 
-705 STGQPYPG
+705 
-713 ASSTPGSTG
+713 

-741 ASSTLGNTEQPYP
+741 ASSTPGSTDQPYPGASNTPGSSTPGNTEQPYP

-806 LGEKFI
+806 LREKFI

-899 IRKKYIG
+899 IRKKNIG

>member
-13 LCLFLLFT
+13 LCLFLLFA

-34 ARQANAATEVT
+34 VRQANAVTEVT

-58 VPSSMSRSYRIP
+58 VPASMSRSYRIP
-70 QGDAATYRVTSGRNC
+70 QDGTATYRVTSGRNC

-230 AGAGSGHVNALVE
+230 VGAGSGHVNALVE

-270 KRTSLFSYYTT
+270 KRNSLFSYYTT

-316 SALAGKNFTKVVL
+316 SALAGTDFTKVVL

-365 QCDALETFSI
+365 QCDALEEFSI
-375 DPTNPY
+375 DLANPY
-381 LKETNHV
+381 LKETNNV

-397 VAAAGRTDESV
+397 VAAAGRTDER
-408 IVPSTVE
+408 IAVPLTVE

-420 AFYNCDTLKS
+420 AFYNCDTLKA
-430 ITIPGSVRELG
+430 ITIPESVRELG

-450 LNRVELQDGLEVI
+450 LNQVELQDGLEVI
-463 GAFCFRD
+463 GAYCFRD

-482 VTQLQAAAF
+482 VKQLQAAAF

-496 LRKIYFYGDAPEFG
+496 LRKIYFCGDAPEFG

-531 YYPAGNS
+531 YYPAAYS
-538 TWDDTALSDHDGNGV
+538 TWDDTVLSDHDGNGV

-644 SDIPG
+644 SDTPG
-649 VTESPRP
+649 VTESPHP
-656 GASSTPGST
+656 GASSTPGS
-665 GQPYPGASSTP
+665 AD
-676 GSTGQP
+676 
-682 YPGASSTPGS
+682 
-692 TGQPYPGA
+692 
-700 SSTPG
+700 
-705 STGQPYPG
+705 
-713 ASSTPGSTG
+713 

-741 ASSTLGNTEQPYP
+741 ASSTPGSSEQPYPGASSTPGSSGQPYPGASSTLGSSEQPYPGASSTPGSTEQLYP

-764 TMSPKEEEEFLA
+764 TMSPEEEEEFLA

-790 SASPSVDA
+790 SASPSADA

-899 IRKKYIG
+899 IRKKNIG

>member
-13 LCLFLLFT
+13 LCLFLLFA

-34 ARQANAATEVT
+34 VRQANAVTEVT

-58 VPSSMSRSYRIP
+58 VPASMSRSYRIP
-70 QGDAATYRVTSGRNC
+70 QDGTATYRVTSGRNC

-90 DGLVTTART
+90 DGLVTTARA

-230 AGAGSGHVNALVE
+230 VGAGSGHVNALVE

-270 KRTSLFSYYTT
+270 KRNSLFSYYTT

-316 SALAGKNFTKVVL
+316 SALAGTDFTKVVL

-365 QCDALETFSI
+365 QCDALEEFSI
-375 DPTNPY
+375 DLANPY

-397 VAAAGRTDESV
+397 VAAAGRTDER
-408 IVPSTVE
+408 IAVPLTVE

-420 AFYNCDTLKS
+420 AFYNCDTLKA
-430 ITIPGSVRELG
+430 ITIPESVRELG

-450 LNRVELQDGLEVI
+450 LNQVELQDGLEVI
-463 GAFCFRD
+463 GAYCFRD

-482 VTQLQAAAF
+482 VKQLQAAAF

-496 LRKIYFYGDAPEFG
+496 LRKIYFCGDAPEFG

-531 YYPAGNS
+531 YYPAAYS
-538 TWDDTALSDHDGNGV
+538 TWDDTVLSDHDGNGV

-644 SDIPG
+644 SDTPG
-649 VTESPRP
+649 VTESPHP
-656 GASSTPGST
+656 GASSTPGS
-665 GQPYPGASSTP
+665 AD
-676 GSTGQP
+676 
-682 YPGASSTPGS
+682 
-692 TGQPYPGA
+692 
-700 SSTPG
+700 
-705 STGQPYPG
+705 
-713 ASSTPGSTG
+713 

-741 ASSTLGNTEQPYP
+741 ASSTPGSTEQPYPGASSTPGSSGQPYPGASSTLGSSEQPYPGASSTPGSTEQLYP

-764 TMSPKEEEEFLA
+764 TMSPEEEEEFLA

-790 SASPSVDA
+790 SASPSADA

-899 IRKKYIG
+899 IRKKNIG

>member
-13 LCLFLLFT
+13 LCLFLLFA

-34 ARQANAATEVT
+34 VRQANAVTEVT

-58 VPSSMSRSYRIP
+58 VPASMSRSYRIP
-70 QGDAATYRVTSGRNC
+70 QDGTATYRVTSGRNC

-230 AGAGSGHVNALVE
+230 VGAGSGHVNALVE
-243 IGGCYYELEAGYSS
+243 IGGGYYELEAGYSS

-270 KRTSLFSYYTT
+270 KRNSLFSYYTT

-316 SALAGKNFTKVVL
+316 SALAGTDFTKVVL

-365 QCDALETFSI
+365 QCDALEEFSI
-375 DPTNPY
+375 DLANPY

-397 VAAAGRTDESV
+397 VAAAGRTDER
-408 IVPSTVE
+408 IAVPLTVE

-420 AFYNCDTLKS
+420 AFYNCDTLKA
-430 ITIPGSVRELG
+430 ITIPESVRELG

-450 LNRVELQDGLEVI
+450 LNQVELQDGLEVI
-463 GAFCFRD
+463 GAYCFRD

-482 VTQLQAAAF
+482 VKQLQAAAF

-496 LRKIYFYGDAPEFG
+496 LRKIYFCGDAPEFG

-531 YYPAGNS
+531 YYPAAYS
-538 TWDDTALSDHDGNGV
+538 TWDDTVLSDHDGNGV

-644 SDIPG
+644 SDTPG
-649 VTESPRP
+649 VTESPHP
-656 GASSTPGST
+656 GASSTPGS
-665 GQPYPGASSTP
+665 AD
-676 GSTGQP
+676 
-682 YPGASSTPGS
+682 
-692 TGQPYPGA
+692 
-700 SSTPG
+700 
-705 STGQPYPG
+705 
-713 ASSTPGSTG
+713 

-741 ASSTLGNTEQPYP
+741 ASSTPGSTEQLYP

-764 TMSPKEEEEFLA
+764 TMSPEEEEEFLA

-790 SASPSVDA
+790 SASPSADA

-877 RIGKRAFWKC
+877 RIGTRAFWKC

-899 IRKKYIG
+899 IRKKNIG

>member
-1 MKTPHTYLILPL
+1 MKTPHIYLILPL
-13 LCLFLLFT
+13 LCLFLLFA

-70 QGDAATYRVTSGRNC
+70 QGDAATYRVTSGRNY

-270 KRTSLFSYYTT
+270 KRASLFSYYTT

-316 SALAGKNFTKVVL
+316 SALAGKDFTKVVL

-335 IGDYAFSACSKLREI
+335 IGDYAFSACSQLREI

-365 QCDALETFSI
+365 QCDALEEFSI
-375 DPTNPY
+375 DPTNHY

-397 VAAAGRTDESV
+397 VAAAGRTDER
-408 IVPSTVE
+408 IAVPLTVE

-450 LNRVELQDGLEVI
+450 LNQVELQDGLEVI
-463 GAFCFRD
+463 GAYCFRD

-482 VTQLQAAAF
+482 VKQLQAAAF

-496 LRKIYFYGDAPEFG
+496 LRKIYFCGDAPEFG

-531 YYPAGNS
+531 YYPAAYS
-538 TWDDTALSDHDGNGV
+538 TWDDTVLSDHDGNGV

-644 SDIPG
+644 SDTPG
-649 VTESPRP
+649 VTESPHP
-656 GASSTPGST
+656 GASSTPGS
-665 GQPYPGASSTP
+665 SD
-676 GSTGQP
+676 
-682 YPGASSTPGS
+682 
-692 TGQPYPGA
+692 
-700 SSTPG
+700 
-705 STGQPYPG
+705 
-713 ASSTPGSTG
+713 

-741 ASSTLGNTEQPYP
+741 ASSTPGSTEQLYP

-764 TMSPKEEEEFLA
+764 TMSPEEEEEFLA

-899 IRKKYIG
+899 IRKKNIG

-911 GTKIKNHKRVL
+911 GTKIKNHKRVF

>member
-316 SALAGKNFTKVVL
+316 SALAGKDFMKVVL

-335 IGDYAFSACSKLREI
+335 IGDYAFSACSQLREI

-365 QCDALETFSI
+365 QCDALEEFSI

-397 VAAAGRTDESV
+397 VAAAGRTDER
-408 IVPSTVE
+408 IAVPLTVE

-450 LNRVELQDGLEVI
+450 LNQVELQDGLEVI
-463 GAFCFRD
+463 GAYCFRD

-482 VTQLQAAAF
+482 VKQLQAAAF

-496 LRKIYFYGDAPEFG
+496 LRKIYFCGDAPEFG

-531 YYPAGNS
+531 YYPAAYS
-538 TWDDTALSDHDGNGV
+538 TWDDTVLSDHDGNGV

-644 SDIPG
+644 SDTPG

-665 GQPYPGASSTP
+665 DQPYPGASSTP
-676 GSTGQP
+676 GSTD
-682 YPGASSTPGS
+682 
-692 TGQPYPGA
+692 
-700 SSTPG
+700 
-705 STGQPYPG
+705 
-713 ASSTPGSTG
+713 

-741 ASSTLGNTEQPYP
+741 ASSTPGSTEQPYPGASSTPGSSGQPYPGASSTLGSSEQPYPGASSTPGSTEQLYP

-764 TMSPKEEEEFLA
+764 TMSPEEEEEFLA

-899 IRKKYIG
+899 IRKKNIG

>member
-13 LCLFLLFT
+13 LCLFLLFA

-34 ARQANAATEVT
+34 ARQAKSTTEVT

-149 VYVDHVMDAY
+149 VYVDQVMDAY
-159 ITANITADMSD
+159 ITANITANMSD

-316 SALAGKNFTKVVL
+316 SALAGTDFTKVVL

-335 IGDYAFSACSKLREI
+335 IGDYAFSACSQLREI

-365 QCDALETFSI
+365 QCDALEEFSI

-397 VAAAGRTDESV
+397 VAAAGRTDER
-408 IVPSTVE
+408 IAVPLTVE

-450 LNRVELQDGLEVI
+450 LNQVELQDGLEVI
-463 GAFCFRD
+463 GAYCFRD

-482 VTQLQAAAF
+482 VKQLQAAAF

-496 LRKIYFYGDAPEFG
+496 LRKIYFCGDAPEFG

-531 YYPAGNS
+531 YYPAAYS
-538 TWDDTALSDHDGNGV
+538 TWDDTVLSDHDGNGV

-636 NYTIRRAG
+636 NYMIRRAG
-644 SDIPG
+644 SDTPG

-656 GASSTPGST
+656 GASSTPGR
-665 GQPYPGASSTP
+665 
-676 GSTGQP
+676 
-682 YPGASSTPGS
+682 
-692 TGQPYPGA
+692 
-700 SSTPG
+700 
-705 STGQPYPG
+705 
-713 ASSTPGSTG
+713 
-722 QPYPGASS
+722 
-730 TPGSSDQPYPG
+730 
-741 ASSTLGNTEQPYP
+741 TEQPYP

-899 IRKKYIG
+899 IRKKNIG

>member
-13 LCLFLLFT
+13 LCLFLLFA

-34 ARQANAATEVT
+34 VRQANAVTEVT

-58 VPSSMSRSYRIP
+58 VPASMSRSYRIP
-70 QGDAATYRVTSGRNC
+70 QDGTATYRVTSGRNC

-230 AGAGSGHVNALVE
+230 VGAGSGHVNALVE

-270 KRTSLFSYYTT
+270 KRNSLFSYYTT

-316 SALAGKNFTKVVL
+316 SALAGTDFTKVVL

-365 QCDALETFSI
+365 QCDALEEFSI
-375 DPTNPY
+375 DLANPY

-397 VAAAGRTDESV
+397 VAAAGRTDER
-408 IVPSTVE
+408 IAVPLTVE

-420 AFYNCDTLKS
+420 AFYNCDTLKA
-430 ITIPGSVRELG
+430 ITIPESVRELG

-450 LNRVELQDGLEVI
+450 LNQVELQDGLEVI
-463 GAFCFRD
+463 GAYCFRD

-482 VTQLQAAAF
+482 VKQLQAAAF

-496 LRKIYFYGDAPEFG
+496 LRKIYFCGDAPEFG

-531 YYPAGNS
+531 YYPAAYS
-538 TWDDTALSDHDGNGV
+538 TWDDTVLSDHDGNGV

-644 SDIPG
+644 SDTPG
-649 VTESPRP
+649 VTESPHP
-656 GASSTPGST
+656 GASSTPGSADQPYPGASST
-665 GQPYPGASSTP
+665 PGSRDQPYPGASSTP
-676 GSTGQP
+676 GST
-682 YPGASSTPGS
+682 
-692 TGQPYPGA
+692 
-700 SSTPG
+700 
-705 STGQPYPG
+705 
-713 ASSTPGSTG
+713 
-722 QPYPGASS
+722 
-730 TPGSSDQPYPG
+730 
-741 ASSTLGNTEQPYP
+741 EQLYP

-764 TMSPKEEEEFLA
+764 TMSPEEEEEFLA

-790 SASPSVDA
+790 SASPSADA

-899 IRKKYIG
+899 IRKKNIG

>member
-222 WTRRANQD
+222 W
-230 AGAGSGHVNALVE
+230 AGSGHVNALVE

-316 SALAGKNFTKVVL
+316 SALAGKDFTKVVL

-335 IGDYAFSACSKLREI
+335 IGDYAFSACSQLREI

-365 QCDALETFSI
+365 QCDALEEFSI

-397 VAAAGRTDESV
+397 VAAAGRTDER
-408 IVPSTVE
+408 IAVPLTVE

-450 LNRVELQDGLEVI
+450 LNQVELQDGLEVI
-463 GAFCFRD
+463 GAYCFRD

-482 VTQLQAAAF
+482 VKQLQAAAF

-496 LRKIYFYGDAPEFG
+496 LRKIYFCGDAPEFG

-531 YYPAGNS
+531 YYPAAYS
-538 TWDDTALSDHDGNGV
+538 TWDDTVLSDHDGNGV

-589 ITVRMAGKLLS
+589 ITVRMAGKLLY

-644 SDIPG
+644 SDTPG

-665 GQPYPGASSTP
+665 EQPYPGASNTPGSSDQPYPGASSTP
-676 GSTGQP
+676 GSSDQS

-692 TGQPYPGA
+692 TDQPYPGA
-700 SSTPG
+700 SNTPG
-705 STGQPYPG
+705 S
-713 ASSTPGSTG
+713 SG

-839 IPASVVFCQK
+839 IPANVVFCQK

-858 KACAGDTKLTRVT
+858 KACAGDMKLTRVT

-899 IRKKYIG
+899 IRKKNIG

-911 GTKIKNHKRVL
+911 GTKIKNHKRVF

>member
-1 MKTPHTYLILPL
+1 MKTHTYLILPL
-13 LCLFLLFT
+13 LCLFLLFA

-34 ARQANAATEVT
+34 ARQANAAIEVT

-70 QGDAATYRVTSGRNC
+70 QGDAATYRVTSGRNY

-316 SALAGKNFTKVVL
+316 SALAGKDFTKVVL

-335 IGDYAFSACSKLREI
+335 IGDYAFSACSQLREI

-365 QCDALETFSI
+365 QCDALEEFSI

-397 VAAAGRTDESV
+397 VAAAGRTDER
-408 IVPSTVE
+408 IAVPLTVE

-450 LNRVELQDGLEVI
+450 LNQVELQDGLEVI
-463 GAFCFRD
+463 GAYCFRD

-482 VTQLQAAAF
+482 VKQLQAAAF

-496 LRKIYFYGDAPEFG
+496 LRKIYFCGDAPEFG

-531 YYPAGNS
+531 YYPAAYS
-538 TWDDTALSDHDGNGV
+538 TWDDTVLSDHDGNGV

-644 SDIPG
+644 SDTPG

-665 GQPYPGASSTP
+665 D
-676 GSTGQP
+676 
-682 YPGASSTPGS
+682 
-692 TGQPYPGA
+692 
-700 SSTPG
+700 
-705 STGQPYPG
+705 
-713 ASSTPGSTG
+713 

-741 ASSTLGNTEQPYP
+741 ASSTPGSSDQPYP

-764 TMSPKEEEEFLA
+764 TMSPEEEEEFLA

-899 IRKKYIG
+899 IRKKNIG

>member
-13 LCLFLLFT
+13 LCLFLLFA

-34 ARQANAATEVT
+34 VRQANAVTEVT

-58 VPSSMSRSYRIP
+58 VPASMSRSYRIP
-70 QGDAATYRVTSGRNC
+70 QDGTATYRVTSGRNC

-230 AGAGSGHVNALVE
+230 VGAGSGHVNALVE

-270 KRTSLFSYYTT
+270 KRNSLFSYYTT

-316 SALAGKNFTKVVL
+316 SALAGTDFTKVVL

-365 QCDALETFSI
+365 QCDALEEFSI
-375 DPTNPY
+375 DLANPY

-397 VAAAGRTDESV
+397 VAAAGRTDER
-408 IVPSTVE
+408 IAVPLTVE

-420 AFYNCDTLKS
+420 AFYNCDTLKA
-430 ITIPGSVRELG
+430 ITIPESVRELG

-450 LNRVELQDGLEVI
+450 LNQVELQDGLEVI
-463 GAFCFRD
+463 GAYCFRD

-482 VTQLQAAAF
+482 VKQLQAAAF

-496 LRKIYFYGDAPEFG
+496 LRKIYFCGDAPEFG

-531 YYPAGNS
+531 YYPAAYS
-538 TWDDTALSDHDGNGV
+538 TWDDTVLSDHDGNGV

-644 SDIPG
+644 SDTPG
-649 VTESPRP
+649 VTESPHP
-656 GASSTPGST
+656 GASSTPGS
-665 GQPYPGASSTP
+665 AD
-676 GSTGQP
+676 
-682 YPGASSTPGS
+682 
-692 TGQPYPGA
+692 
-700 SSTPG
+700 
-705 STGQPYPG
+705 
-713 ASSTPGSTG
+713 

-741 ASSTLGNTEQPYP
+741 ASSTPGSTEQPYPGASSTPGSSGQPYPGASSTLGSSEQPYPGASSTPGSTEQLYP

-764 TMSPKEEEEFLA
+764 TMSPEEEEEFLA

-790 SASPSVDA
+790 SASPSADA

-899 IRKKYIG
+899 IRKKNIG

>member
-70 QGDAATYRVTSGRNC
+70 QGDAATYRVTSGRNY

-295 SEGEIEIPSRLGGY
+295 SEGEIEIPSWLGGY

-316 SALAGKNFTKVVL
+316 SALAGKDFTKVVL

-335 IGDYAFSACSKLREI
+335 IGDYAFSACSQLREI

-365 QCDALETFSI
+365 QCDALEEFSI

-397 VAAAGRTDESV
+397 VAAAGRTDER
-408 IVPSTVE
+408 IAVPLTVE

-450 LNRVELQDGLEVI
+450 LNQVELQDGLEVI
-463 GAFCFRD
+463 GAYCFRD

-482 VTQLQAAAF
+482 VKQLQAAAF

-496 LRKIYFYGDAPEFG
+496 LRKIYFCGDAPEFG

-531 YYPAGNS
+531 YYPAAYS
-538 TWDDTALSDHDGNGV
+538 TWDDTVLSDHDGNGV

-644 SDIPG
+644 SDTPG

-665 GQPYPGASSTP
+665 DQPYPGASNTPGSSEQPYPGASSTP
-676 GSTGQP
+676 GSTKQP
-682 YPGASSTPGS
+682 YPGASSTP
-692 TGQPYPGA
+692 
-700 SSTPG
+700 
-705 STGQPYPG
+705 
-713 ASSTPGSTG
+713 
-722 QPYPGASS
+722 
-730 TPGSSDQPYPG
+730 
-741 ASSTLGNTEQPYP
+741 GNTEQPYP

-764 TMSPKEEEEFLA
+764 TMSPEEEEEFLA

-899 IRKKYIG
+899 IRKKNIG

>member
-13 LCLFLLFT
+13 LCLFLLFA

-34 ARQANAATEVT
+34 VRQANAATEVT

-70 QGDAATYRVTSGRNC
+70 QGDAATYRVTSGRNY

-316 SALAGKNFTKVVL
+316 SALAGKDFTKVVL

-335 IGDYAFSACSKLREI
+335 IGDYAFSACSQLREI

-365 QCDALETFSI
+365 QCDALEEFSI

-397 VAAAGRTDESV
+397 VAAAGRTDER
-408 IVPSTVE
+408 IAVPLTVE

-450 LNRVELQDGLEVI
+450 LNQVELQDGLEVI
-463 GAFCFRD
+463 GAYCFRD

-482 VTQLQAAAF
+482 VKQLQVAAF

-496 LRKIYFYGDAPEFG
+496 LRKIYFCGDAPEFG

-531 YYPAGNS
+531 YYPAAYS
-538 TWDDTALSDHDGNGV
+538 TWDDTVLSDHDGNGV

-644 SDIPG
+644 NDTPG

-665 GQPYPGASSTP
+665 EQPYPGASSTP
-676 GSTGQP
+676 G
-682 YPGASSTPGS
+682 
-692 TGQPYPGA
+692 
-700 SSTPG
+700 
-705 STGQPYPG
+705 
-713 ASSTPGSTG
+713 
-722 QPYPGASS
+722 
-730 TPGSSDQPYPG
+730 
-741 ASSTLGNTEQPYP
+741 NTEQPYL

-764 TMSPKEEEEFLA
+764 TMSPEEEEEFLA

-858 KACAGDTKLTRVT
+858 KACAGDTKLIRVT

-899 IRKKYIG
+899 IRKKNIG

>member
-70 QGDAATYRVTSGRNC
+70 QGDAATYRVTSGRNY

-295 SEGEIEIPSRLGGY
+295 SEGEIEIPSWLGGY

-316 SALAGKNFTKVVL
+316 SALAGKDFTKVVL

-335 IGDYAFSACSKLREI
+335 IGDYAFSACSQLREI

-365 QCDALETFSI
+365 QCDALEEFSI

-397 VAAAGRTDESV
+397 VAAAGRTDER
-408 IVPSTVE
+408 IAVPLTVE

-450 LNRVELQDGLEVI
+450 LNQVELQDGLEVI
-463 GAFCFRD
+463 SAYCFRD

-482 VTQLQAAAF
+482 VKQLQAAAF

-496 LRKIYFYGDAPEFG
+496 LRKIYFCGDAPEFG

-531 YYPAGNS
+531 YYPAAYS
-538 TWDDTALSDHDGNGV
+538 TWDDTVLSDHDGNGV

-644 SDIPG
+644 SDTPG

-665 GQPYPGASSTP
+665 KQPYPGASSTP
-676 GSTGQP
+676 
-682 YPGASSTPGS
+682 
-692 TGQPYPGA
+692 
-700 SSTPG
+700 
-705 STGQPYPG
+705 
-713 ASSTPGSTG
+713 
-722 QPYPGASS
+722 
-730 TPGSSDQPYPG
+730 
-741 ASSTLGNTEQPYP
+741 GNTEQPYP

-764 TMSPKEEEEFLA
+764 TMSPEEEEEFLA

-899 IRKKYIG
+899 IRKKNIG

>member
-13 LCLFLLFT
+13 LCLFLLFA

-34 ARQANAATEVT
+34 VRQANAATEVT

-85 VQVSA
+85 VQVLA

-316 SALAGKNFTKVVL
+316 SALAGTDFTKVVL

-365 QCDALETFSI
+365 QCDALEEFSI
-375 DPTNPY
+375 DLANPY

-397 VAAAGRTDESV
+397 VAAAGRTDER
-408 IVPSTVE
+408 IAVPLTVE

-430 ITIPGSVRELG
+430 ITIPESVRELG

-450 LNRVELQDGLEVI
+450 LNQVELQDGLEVI
-463 GAFCFRD
+463 GAYCFRD

-482 VTQLQAAAF
+482 VKQLQAAAF

-496 LRKIYFYGDAPEFG
+496 LRKIYFCGDAPEFG

-531 YYPAGNS
+531 YYPAAYS
-538 TWDDTALSDHDGNGV
+538 TWDDTVLSDHDGNGV

-644 SDIPG
+644 SDTPG

-656 GASSTPGST
+656 GASSTPGS
-665 GQPYPGASSTP
+665 SD
-676 GSTGQP
+676 
-682 YPGASSTPGS
+682 
-692 TGQPYPGA
+692 
-700 SSTPG
+700 
-705 STGQPYPG
+705 
-713 ASSTPGSTG
+713 

-741 ASSTLGNTEQPYP
+741 ASNTPGSSGQPYPGASSTPGSTKQPYPGASSMPGNTEQPYP

-764 TMSPKEEEEFLA
+764 TMSPEEEEEFLV
-776 WLLGYSKPQRTATP
+776 WILGYSKPQRTATP

-899 IRKKYIG
+899 IRKKNIG

-911 GTKIKNHKRVL
+911 GTKIKNHKRVF

>member
-316 SALAGKNFTKVVL
+316 SALAGKDFTKVVL

-335 IGDYAFSACSKLREI
+335 IGDYAFSACSQLREI

-365 QCDALETFSI
+365 QCDALEEFSI

-397 VAAAGRTDESV
+397 VAAAGRTDER
-408 IVPSTVE
+408 IAVPLTVE

-450 LNRVELQDGLEVI
+450 LNQVELQDGLEVI
-463 GAFCFRD
+463 GAYCFRD

-482 VTQLQAAAF
+482 VKQLQAAAF

-496 LRKIYFYGDAPEFG
+496 LRKIYFCGDAPEFG

-531 YYPAGNS
+531 YYPAAYS
-538 TWDDTALSDHDGNGV
+538 TWDDTVLSDHDGNGV

-644 SDIPG
+644 SDTPG

-665 GQPYPGASSTP
+665 DQPYPGASSTP
-676 GSTGQP
+676 GSSDQP

-692 TGQPYPGA
+692 SDQPYPGA

-705 STGQPYPG
+705 S
-713 ASSTPGSTG
+713 SG

-741 ASSTLGNTEQPYP
+741 ASSTPGNTEQPYL

-764 TMSPKEEEEFLA
+764 TMSPEEEEEFLA

-806 LGEKFI
+806 LREKFI

-899 IRKKYIG
+899 IRKKNIG

>member
-13 LCLFLLFT
+13 LCLFLLFA

-34 ARQANAATEVT
+34 ARQAKSTTEVT

-149 VYVDHVMDAY
+149 VYVDQVMDAY
-159 ITANITADMSD
+159 ITANITANMSD

-316 SALAGKNFTKVVL
+316 SALAGTDFTKVVL

-335 IGDYAFSACSKLREI
+335 IGDYAFSACSQLREI

-365 QCDALETFSI
+365 QCDALEEFSI

-397 VAAAGRTDESV
+397 VAAAGRTDER
-408 IVPSTVE
+408 IAVPLTVE

-450 LNRVELQDGLEVI
+450 LNQVELQDGLEVI
-463 GAFCFRD
+463 GAYCFRD

-482 VTQLQAAAF
+482 VKQLQAAAF

-496 LRKIYFYGDAPEFG
+496 LRKIYFCGDAPEFG

-531 YYPAGNS
+531 YYPAAYS
-538 TWDDTALSDHDGNGV
+538 TWDDTVLSDHDGNGV

-636 NYTIRRAG
+636 NYMIRRAG
-644 SDIPG
+644 SDTPG

-665 GQPYPGASSTP
+665 EQPYPGASSTP
-676 GSTGQP
+676 
-682 YPGASSTPGS
+682 
-692 TGQPYPGA
+692 
-700 SSTPG
+700 
-705 STGQPYPG
+705 
-713 ASSTPGSTG
+713 
-722 QPYPGASS
+722 
-730 TPGSSDQPYPG
+730 
-741 ASSTLGNTEQPYP
+741 GNTEQPYP

-899 IRKKYIG
+899 IRKKNIG

>member
-1 MKTPHTYLILPL
+1 MKTPHTYLILSL

-70 QGDAATYRVTSGRNC
+70 QGDAATYRVTSGRNY

-270 KRTSLFSYYTT
+270 KRASLFSYYTT

-316 SALAGKNFTKVVL
+316 SALAGKDFTKVVL

-335 IGDYAFSACSKLREI
+335 IGDYAFSACSQLREI

-365 QCDALETFSI
+365 QCDALEEFSI

-397 VAAAGRTDESV
+397 VAAAGRTDER
-408 IVPSTVE
+408 IAVPLTVE

-450 LNRVELQDGLEVI
+450 LNQVELQDGLEVI
-463 GAFCFRD
+463 GAYCFRD

-482 VTQLQAAAF
+482 VKQLQAAAF

-496 LRKIYFYGDAPEFG
+496 LRKIYFCGDAPEFG

-531 YYPAGNS
+531 YYPAAYS
-538 TWDDTALSDHDGNGV
+538 TWDDTVLSDHDGNGV

-644 SDIPG
+644 SDTPG
-649 VTESPRP
+649 VTESPHP

-665 GQPYPGASSTP
+665 E
-676 GSTGQP
+676 
-682 YPGASSTPGS
+682 
-692 TGQPYPGA
+692 
-700 SSTPG
+700 
-705 STGQPYPG
+705 
-713 ASSTPGSTG
+713 

-741 ASSTLGNTEQPYP
+741 ASSTPGSTEQPYPGASNTPGSSGQPYPGASSTPGRSGQPYPGASSTPGSSEQPYP

-764 TMSPKEEEEFLA
+764 TMSPEEEEEFLA

-899 IRKKYIG
+899 IRKKNIG

>member
-1 MKTPHTYLILPL
+1 MKTPHTYLILSL

-70 QGDAATYRVTSGRNC
+70 QGDAATYRVTSGRNY

-270 KRTSLFSYYTT
+270 KRASLFSYYTT

-316 SALAGKNFTKVVL
+316 SALAGKDFTKVVL

-335 IGDYAFSACSKLREI
+335 IGDYAFSACSQLREI

-365 QCDALETFSI
+365 QCDALEEFSI

-397 VAAAGRTDESV
+397 VAAAGRTDER
-408 IVPSTVE
+408 IAVPLTVE

-450 LNRVELQDGLEVI
+450 LNQVELQDGLEVI
-463 GAFCFRD
+463 GAYCFRD
-470 NFDLSVI
+470 NFDLSEI

-482 VTQLQAAAF
+482 VKQLQAAAF

-496 LRKIYFYGDAPEFG
+496 LRKIYFCGDAPEFG

-531 YYPAGNS
+531 YYPAAYS
-538 TWDDTALSDHDGNGV
+538 TWDDTVLSDHDGNGV

-644 SDIPG
+644 NDTPG
-649 VTESPRP
+649 ATESSRP

-665 GQPYPGASSTP
+665 EQPYPGASSTP
-676 GSTGQP
+676 
-682 YPGASSTPGS
+682 
-692 TGQPYPGA
+692 
-700 SSTPG
+700 
-705 STGQPYPG
+705 
-713 ASSTPGSTG
+713 
-722 QPYPGASS
+722 
-730 TPGSSDQPYPG
+730 
-741 ASSTLGNTEQPYP
+741 GNTEQPYP

-790 SASPSVDA
+790 SACPSVDA

-899 IRKKYIG
+899 IRKKNIG

>member
-13 LCLFLLFT
+13 LCFFLLFA
-21 PLTAAATAQASGS
+21 PLTATTTAQASGS
-34 ARQANAATEVT
+34 AQQANATTEVT

-58 VPSSMSRSYRIP
+58 VPASMSRSYQIP
-70 QGDAATYRVTSGRNC
+70 QDRTATYRVTSGRNC

-123 PGDAEITVTSGSE
+123 PGDAEIAVTSGSE

-149 VYVDHVMDAY
+149 VYVDQVMDAY

-243 IGGCYYELEAGYSS
+243 IGGSYYELEAGYSS

-295 SEGEIEIPSRLGGY
+295 SEGEIEIPSQLGGY

-335 IGDYAFSACSKLREI
+335 IGDYAISACSKLREI

-375 DPTNPY
+375 DPANPY

-397 VAAAGRTDESV
+397 VAAAGRTDE
-408 IVPSTVE
+408 IVEVPQTVE

-450 LNRVELQDGLEVI
+450 LNQVELQDGLEVI

-491 YGDYN
+491 YGNYN

-676 GSTGQP
+676 GNTEQP
-682 YPGASSTPGS
+682 YPGASITPGS
-692 TGQPYPGA
+692 TD
-700 SSTPG
+700 
-705 STGQPYPG
+705 
-713 ASSTPGSTG
+713 

-730 TPGSSDQPYPG
+730 TPGSSGQPYPG
-741 ASSTLGNTEQPYP
+741 ASSAPGSTEQPYPGASITPGSTERPYP

-764 TMSPKEEEEFLA
+764 TMSPEEEEEFLA
-776 WLLGYSKPQRTATP
+776 WILGYSKPQRTATP
-790 SASPSVDA
+790 SAGPSADE

-839 IPASVVFCQK
+839 IPASVVFCEK

-899 IRKKYIG
+899 IRKKNIG

-911 GTKIKNHKRVL
+911 GTKIKNHKRVF